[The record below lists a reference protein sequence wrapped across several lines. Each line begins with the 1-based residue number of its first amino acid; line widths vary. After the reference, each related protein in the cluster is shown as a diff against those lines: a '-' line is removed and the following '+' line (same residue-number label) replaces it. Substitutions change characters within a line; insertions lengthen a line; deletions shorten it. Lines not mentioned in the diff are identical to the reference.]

1 MGIYIMSVDQY
12 DKLIPV
18 FGTTGNKWPQMR
30 LFLNMVKD
38 NYEKT
43 NSVQFEARKYDEADA
58 KSYKDATGAAGT
70 ASSQFACF
78 LNELLDL
85 LDARP
90 INASSAVVG
99 GAAAGATY
107 PAAGGIVD
115 PRAAG
120 ATQSRIPGASPR
132 RARVGTAA
140 GGIVG
145 PIQSAQNV
153 VKALKDGIASEPWFG
168 EFMEAITEGRIADVN
183 DNFTFKDR
191 LAIITDLQLNNLF
204 TGLQGT
210 VIGDARATSG
220 SGDIGTGVTTRLAAA
235 GTAANP
241 AADATQLEAFL
252 AQYAIG
258 GAGNSECRAFAGAGI
273 PISFNWDK
281 YVLGSL
287 LKAAVKSASS
297 RTSSFF
303 DVSTPTGPLENAYY
317 RKVGDTANL
326 YTMVNGVETAVQIGS
341 DEAKKLKMGANCYDL
356 GMKSGNAGEQANC
369 FKLIKNC
376 LAGND
381 IGACKQFMKNNNYW
395 NAVKDD
401 IAKTNL
407 DLARQLLESFGFPVL
422 TEDNQEA
429 GMKLK
434 VFANAN
440 QWLQHLADNKFG
452 KAGTTFSD
460 NDIKAIAANVKLVG
474 YLDALVAKVN
484 RNPGVLNPD
493 YSKDGPNN
501 TSRAFAGNRLS
512 SYGITGKYVRQG
524 SGTPSVSSVIALQ
537 NAVMRKRSAL
547 AIYYGIPLSSVGY
560 VMRGGGA
567 AVQQFED
574 MQNNNLLPLRLS
586 KVVEEHYEQ
595 FVNSL
600 KSANKDLDQKDKND
614 ITKLIADLKVV
625 EDKLFKAA
633 IYTSKYQDLVSVFG
647 QEDTQGLITLDHLQ
661 EFVDKRNNYF
671 TRVGKQQDAL
681 TSILK
686 ALANATQKESTGLSV
701 S

>member
-1 MGIYIMSVDQY
+1 
-12 DKLIPV
+12 
-18 FGTTGNKWPQMR
+18 
-30 LFLNMVKD
+30 
-38 NYEKT
+38 
-43 NSVQFEARKYDEADA
+43 
-58 KSYKDATGAAGT
+58 
-70 ASSQFACF
+70 
-78 LNELLDL
+78 
-85 LDARP
+85 
-90 INASSAVVG
+90 
-99 GAAAGATY
+99 
-107 PAAGGIVD
+107 
-115 PRAAG
+115 
-120 ATQSRIPGASPR
+120 
-132 RARVGTAA
+132 
-140 GGIVG
+140 
-145 PIQSAQNV
+145 
-153 VKALKDGIASEPWFG
+153 
-168 EFMEAITEGRIADVN
+168 
-183 DNFTFKDR
+183 
-191 LAIITDLQLNNLF
+191 
-204 TGLQGT
+204 
-210 VIGDARATSG
+210 
-220 SGDIGTGVTTRLAAA
+220 
-235 GTAANP
+235 
-241 AADATQLEAFL
+241 
-252 AQYAIG
+252 
-258 GAGNSECRAFAGAGI
+258 
-273 PISFNWDK
+273 
-281 YVLGSL
+281 
-287 LKAAVKSASS
+287 
-297 RTSSFF
+297 
-303 DVSTPTGPLENAYY
+303 
-317 RKVGDTANL
+317 
-326 YTMVNGVETAVQIGS
+326 
-341 DEAKKLKMGANCYDL
+341 MGANCYDL

-369 FKLIKNC
+369 YKLIKNC

-452 KAGTTFSD
+452 KDGKTFSD

-586 KVVEEHYEQ
+586 KVIEEHYEQ

-600 KSANKDLDQKDKND
+600 KSANKDLDQKDKTD

-647 QEDTQGLITLDHLQ
+647 EEDTKGLITLDHLQ

-686 ALANATQKESTGLSV
+686 ALADATQKESSTLSV
-701 S
+701 SASKYDFSPKK

>member
-18 FGTTGNKWPQMR
+18 FGTTGEKWPQMR

-38 NYEKT
+38 NYEAT
-43 NSVQFEARKYDEADA
+43 GNAQFEERRYDEVDA

-70 ASSQFACF
+70 VSNQFACF
-78 LNELLDL
+78 LNELLEL
-85 LDARP
+85 LNGRTITTNP
-90 INASSAVVG
+90 
-99 GAAAGATY
+99 GAPDNGTY
-107 PAAGGIVD
+107 PNTAGVN
-115 PRAAG
+115 PRAP
-120 ATQSRIPGASPR
+120 ATQSRIPAESPR
-132 RARVGTAA
+132 RAQVGTAS

-145 PIQSAQNV
+145 RPQDVQSAQNV
-153 VKALKDGIASEPWFG
+153 IKALKDGIASEPWFG
-168 EFMEAITEGRIADVN
+168 AFMEAITTGRITETN
-183 DNFTFKDR
+183 DNFQFKPRADIVR
-191 LAIITDLQLNNLF
+191 DLDIQNLF
-204 TGLQGT
+204 TGLQGAAA
-210 VIGDARATSG
+210 GDARRTADLST
-220 SGDIGTGVTTRLAAA
+220 DVGTG
-235 GTAANP
+235 ANIMGAQLTNP
-241 AADATQLEAFL
+241 GATAADANAFL
-252 AQYAIG
+252 STFTIG
-258 GAGNSECRAFAGAGI
+258 GVGNLQCKAFAGAGI
-273 PISFNWDK
+273 PINYNWDK

-287 LKAAVKSASS
+287 LKSAVRAASS

-303 DVSTPTGPLENAYY
+303 DVSAPTGPLENAYY

-434 VFANAN
+434 VFANAS

-647 QEDTQGLITLDHLQ
+647 QEDTKGLITLDHLQ

-686 ALANATQKESTGLSV
+686 ALADATQKESTGLSV

>member
-18 FGTTGNKWPQMR
+18 FGTTGEKWPQMR

-38 NYEKT
+38 NYEAT
-43 NSVQFEARKYDEADA
+43 GNAQFEERRYDEVDA
-58 KSYKDATGAAGT
+58 KSYKDAGAEAGKV
-70 ASSQFACF
+70 SNQFACF
-78 LNELLDL
+78 LNELLELIDG
-85 LDARP
+85 RTITTNP
-90 INASSAVVG
+90 
-99 GAAAGATY
+99 GAPANGTY

-115 PRAAG
+115 PRAPASQSDIPAEAG
-120 ATQSRIPGASPR
+120 R

-145 PIQSAQNV
+145 NIQSAQNV
-153 VKALKDGIASEPWFG
+153 IKALKDGIASEPWFG
-168 EFMEAITEGRIADVN
+168 AFMEAITTGRITETN
-183 DNFTFKDR
+183 DNFQFKPRADIVR
-191 LAIITDLQLNNLF
+191 DLDIQNLF
-204 TGLQGT
+204 TGLQGAAA
-210 VIGDARATSG
+210 GDARRTADLST
-220 SGDIGTGVTTRLAAA
+220 DVGTG
-235 GTAANP
+235 ANIMGAQLTNP
-241 AADATQLEAFL
+241 GATAADANGFL
-252 AQYAIG
+252 NLFRIG
-258 GAGNSECRAFAGAGI
+258 GVGNLQCKAFAGAGI
-273 PISFNWDK
+273 PINYNWDK

-287 LKAAVKSASS
+287 LKSAVRAASS

-303 DVSTPTGPLENAYY
+303 DVSAPTGPLENAYN

-326 YTMVNGVETAVQIGS
+326 YTMVNGVETTVQIGS

-356 GMKSGNAGEQANC
+356 GMKSGNAGEQATC

-381 IGACKQFMKNNNYW
+381 IAQCKQFMKNNNYW

-647 QEDTQGLITLDHLQ
+647 QEDTKGLITLDHLQ

-686 ALANATQKESTGLSV
+686 ALADATQKESTGLSV

>member
-85 LDARP
+85 LDGRR

-99 GAAAGATY
+99 GAPAGATY
-107 PAAGGIVD
+107 PAAGGVVD
-115 PRAAG
+115 PRAA

-153 VKALKDGIASEPWFG
+153 IKALEDGMASEPWFG
-168 EFMEAITEGRIADVN
+168 EFMEAITEGRIADVT
-183 DNFTFKDR
+183 DNFEFKNR
-191 LAIITDLQLNNLF
+191 TAIVTDLEIKNLF
-204 TGLQGT
+204 TGLQGAAR
-210 VIGDARATSG
+210 GDGRRT
-220 SGDIGTGVTTRLAAA
+220 
-235 GTAANP
+235 
-241 AADATQLEAFL
+241 ADATTDIGATAAMGGNIFPAENDRAADDFLERFT
-252 AQYAIG
+252 I
-258 GAGNSECRAFAGAGI
+258 GAGGNAECRAFAGAGI

-297 RTSSFF
+297 RTSNFF
-303 DVSTPTGPLENAYY
+303 SVSQPSGPLENAYY
-317 RKVGDTANL
+317 RKVGDATNL
-326 YTMVNGVETAVQIGS
+326 YTMVNGKETAVQIGS

-356 GMKSGNAGEQANC
+356 GMKSNDPASQADC
-369 FKLIKNC
+369 YKLIKNC

-381 IGACKQFMKNNNYW
+381 INQCKQYMKSSNFW
-395 NAVKDD
+395 DV
-401 IAKTNL
+401 AKADVDKINL
-407 DLARQLLESFGFPVL
+407 DLGRELLESFGFPVL
-422 TEDNQEA
+422 TEDNKEA
-429 GMKLK
+429 GLKLK
-434 VFANAN
+434 VFANSN

-452 KAGTTFSD
+452 KSGATFSD
-460 NDIKAIAANVKLVG
+460 KDIKAIAGNTKLMG
-474 YLDALVAKVN
+474 YLDMLAAKIN
-484 RNPGVLNPD
+484 RNPGVLNEG
-493 YSKDGPNN
+493 YSKDGAN
-501 TSRAFAGNRLS
+501 TNASAFAGNRLTT
-512 SYGITGKYVRQG
+512 YGLQGKYVRQG
-524 SGTPSVSSVIALQ
+524 SGTPSVSSIVALQ

-547 AIYYGIPLSSVGY
+547 AIYYGIPLTSVGY

-567 AVQQFED
+567 RVQTFED
-574 MQNNNLLPLRLS
+574 MQDPNMLPLRLS
-586 KVVEEHYEQ
+586 NVVEEHYTQ

-600 KSANKDLDQKDKND
+600 KSANKDLDQKDKDD
-614 ITKLIADLKVV
+614 ITKLISDLKVV

-686 ALANATQKESTGLSV
+686 ALADATQKESTGLSV